1 MKIACGIHL
10 DFLNVFRLLDI
21 TESQTMLTWAGM
33 RQLKSIPA
41 NNLSM
46 PDALADIIAYHER
59 TKHHPE
65 RYANGPHGL
74 DWASQPNPFRRFA
87 GAPFFRLPLTDLDDT
102 PPAAALFGAATVTPR
117 AFTLGA
123 VSLFLELSL
132 GLSARKEIANAS
144 WYLRMNPSSGNLH
157 PTEAYAVLP
166 ALEGVPGGAGVYHYA
181 PLQHA
186 LEQRTGW
193 PQSTLDDSAGFYVG
207 LTSITWREAWKYGE
221 RAFRYCQHDVGHA
234 LAALRF
240 AAAALGWRVQLM
252 PEWDNPQL
260 TRLLGLNRAEDFK
273 DAEPETPE
281 LIVRVMVDESEV
293 STRPP
298 AADAAIEWFGRANR
312 LSDSHVEWP
321 VIDKAIAA
329 SEQLAASA
337 KQSES
342 GELVAWPR
350 PLPPACGHSAGQLIR
365 QRRSAVDFD
374 GVTNISRETFLAILD
389 TTLPRASAPPFDA
402 WPFPP
407 RLHLVLFVHR
417 VTGLE
422 PGLYLWLRAPVDTDA
437 LRRDFRANLDW
448 EPVMD
453 TAIQAPLYPPL
464 YRLGRGDL
472 RDFARTLSC
481 HQDIAADG
489 AFSLGMLARFE
500 PVLRARGAA
509 AYRELFWE
517 AGMIGQ
523 ALYLAAEA
531 AGVRG
536 TGIGCYF
543 DDVLHRALCLA
554 GRDWQSLYHFTIGR
568 AVEDLRLR
576 TIPPYA
582 HLATEI

>member
-1 MKIACGIHL
+1 MAAHL
-10 DFLNVFRLLDI
+10 KP
-21 TESQTMLTWAGM
+21 T
-33 RQLKSIPA
+33 PA
-41 NNLSM
+41 NNPKM
-46 PDALADIIAYHER
+46 PDPVAAIIAYHER
-59 TKHHPE
+59 SKHHPG
-65 RYANGPHGL
+65 RYANGPGGL
-74 DWASQPNPFRRFA
+74 DWASQPNPFRRFT
-87 GAPFFRLPLTDLDDT
+87 GAPLFQLPLTGSDDT
-102 PPAAALFGAATVTPR
+102 TSAASLFGAATVTSRP
-117 AFTLGA
+117 FTLGA
-123 VSLFLELSL
+123 VSWFFELAM
-132 GLSARKEIANAS
+132 GLSARKETTSSS

-166 ALEGVPGGAGVYHYA
+166 AIEGLPGGAGVYHYA

-186 LEQRTGW
+186 LEQRARR
-193 PQSTLDDSAGFYVG
+193 PQGVTSDAVGFHVG

-252 PEWDNPQL
+252 PEWDGAQIA
-260 TRLLGLNRAEDFK
+260 RLLGLDRAEDFAN
-273 DAEPETPE
+273 AERETPE
-281 LIVRVMVDESEV
+281 LIVLVIVNEATAKTMS
-293 STRPP
+293 P
-298 AADAAIEWFGRANR
+298 AADTAIEWFGRANR

-321 VIDKAIAA
+321 VIDDAIAA
-329 SEQLAASA
+329 SERVTTSA

-342 GELVAWPR
+342 SDLVTWP
-350 PLPPACGHSAGQLIR
+350 PPSPPACGHSASQLIR

-374 GVTNISRETFLAILD
+374 GVTSISLETFLAILD
-389 TTLPRASAPPFDA
+389 TTLPRTSAPPFDS

-407 RLHLVLFVHR
+407 CLHLVVFVHR

-422 PGLYLWLRAPVDTDA
+422 PGLYLWLRTQVDADA
-437 LRRDFRANLDW
+437 LRQAFHSKLNW
-448 EPVMD
+448 EAVTD
-453 TAIQAPLYPPL
+453 SAIKAPL
-464 YRLGRGDL
+464 YRLGKGDL

-500 PVLRARGAA
+500 PILRDRGAA

-543 DDVLHRALCLA
+543 DDVLHRALGLA
-554 GRDWQSLYHFTIGR
+554 GNDWQSLYHFTIGGP
-568 AVEDLRLR
+568 VEDLRLR
-576 TIPPYA
+576 TVPPYA
-582 HLATEI
+582 HRAGHI

>member
-1 MKIACGIHL
+1 
-10 DFLNVFRLLDI
+10 
-21 TESQTMLTWAGM
+21 
-33 RQLKSIPA
+33 
-41 NNLSM
+41 M
-46 PDALADIIAYHER
+46 PDTVADIVAYHER
-59 TKHHPE
+59 TKHRPE

-87 GAPFFRLPLTDLDDT
+87 GALLFRLPLTGSDDT
-102 PPAAALFGAATVTPR
+102 PAAATLFGAATVTPR
-117 AFTLGA
+117 PFTFGA

-132 GLSARKEIANAS
+132 SLSARKEIASSS

-166 ALEGVPGGAGVYHYA
+166 TLAGLPGGTGVYHYA

-186 LEQRTGW
+186 LEQRARW
-193 PQSTLDDSAGFYVG
+193 PQGAVFDKAGFYVG
-207 LTSITWREAWKYGE
+207 LTSIVWREAWKYGE

-252 PEWDNPQL
+252 PEWDDAQ
-260 TRLLGLNRAEDFK
+260 TARLLGLDRAEDFA
-273 DAEPETPE
+273 DAERETPE
-281 LIVRVMVDESEV
+281 LIVRVIVNEV
-293 STRPP
+293 AATIRPP
-298 AADAAIEWFGRANR
+298 SADTAIEWFGRANR

-321 VIDKAIAA
+321 VIDEVIAA
-329 SEQLAASA
+329 SERVTASA

-342 GELVAWPR
+342 GDLVTWSLPS
-350 PLPPACGHSAGQLIR
+350 PPACGHSAGQLIR

-374 GVTNISRETFLAILD
+374 GLTSITRETLLAILD
-389 TTLPRASAPPFDA
+389 TTLPRTSAPPFDA

-422 PGLYLWLRAPVDTDA
+422 SGLYLWLRAPDDADA
-437 LRRDFRANLDW
+437 LRKAFRANFNW
-448 EPVMD
+448 EVVED
-453 TAIQAPLYPPL
+453 SAIKAPL

-481 HQDIAADG
+481 QQDIAADG

-500 PVLRARGAA
+500 PVLRERGAA

-543 DDVLHRALCLA
+543 DDVLHRALGLVGC
-554 GRDWQSLYHFTIGR
+554 DWQSLYHFTIGGPI
-568 AVEDLRLR
+568 ADLRLR
-576 TIPPYA
+576 TVPPYA
-582 HLATEI
+582 HLAGGRLRS